1 MKRGSNSPEDV
12 FITRVAKFLPN
23 QPIANDE
30 MEKYLGNIDGA
41 KSKAKQ
47 IVLRNNRIKTRY
59 YAMDQN
65 GQSTHSNA
73 QLTAEAVRRL
83 FDNEQINLDESDLL
97 SCGTGT
103 PDQLLP
109 SHTSMVH
116 GALNHKPLAV
126 MSPVGA
132 CCAGM
137 HALSYSYLAVL
148 SGSKDKAV
156 CTGSEKVSTRLTADR
171 FETEAE
177 KLQELTNEPMLA
189 FEKEFLRW
197 MLSDGAGAFL
207 VESEPRDNQALR
219 IDWIENMS
227 YANELEACMYEG
239 AIKQDSGDLMGWAE
253 FTAKEWLE
261 KSIFSLQQDV
271 KLLGEHVVP
280 YGAKFL
286 HQLIR
291 HKDFDIKDIDYF
303 LPHLSS
309 EYFRAK
315 IQQEMERWQIDIPK
329 EKWFTN
335 LTKVGNVG
343 AASPFLMLEELFNE
357 VGLEKGQKILFM
369 VPESARFSYTYALL
383 TVV

>member
-1 MKRGSNSPEDV
+1 MPGDV

-23 QPIANDE
+23 QPVSNEE
-30 MEKYLGNIDGA
+30 MEDYLGTIEGA
-41 KSKAKQ
+41 SSRAKH

-59 YAMDQN
+59 YAMDKN
-65 GQSTHSNA
+65 GHSTHSNA
-73 QLTAEAVRRL
+73 ELSAEAVRRL
-83 FDNEQINLDESDLL
+83 FDQGEIDLDEHDLL
-97 SCGTGT
+97 SCGTT
-103 PDQLLP
+103 IPDQLLP

-116 GALNHKPLAV
+116 GALNHKPIEV
-126 MSPVGA
+126 VSPGGA

-137 HALSYSYLAVL
+137 HALSYSYLSVL
-148 SGSKDKAV
+148 SGNRNKAV
-156 CTGSEKVSTRLTADR
+156 CTGSEKLSTRLTADR

-177 KLQELTNEPMLA
+177 KLQELSDEPMLA

-207 VESEPRDNQALR
+207 VESQPRDNQALR
-219 IDWIENMS
+219 IEWIKNMS
-227 YANELEACMYEG
+227 YANEVETCMYAG
-239 AIKQDSGDLMGWAE
+239 AQKKDTGELVGWAE
-253 FTAKEWLE
+253 FSSQEWLD

-271 KLLGEHVVP
+271 KLLGEYVVP

-286 HQLIR
+286 DQLIR
-291 HKDFDIKDIDYF
+291 EKDFDIQEIDYF

-315 IQQEMERWQIDIPK
+315 IQQEMDRWQINIPK

-343 AASPFLMLEELFNE
+343 AASPFLMLEELVNE
-357 VGLEKGQKILFM
+357 IGLEKGQKVLFM